1 DSHVIERLEEE
12 KLKKKFPGLNKNVSA
27 ILQRRLSKN
36 VKYFDSGDYNMA
48 KTNVSSN
55 MVREAPI
62 GETIPTPENILVL
75 RNKNISSHVALG
87 SHIAPPTSPARTS
100 MNLSFSHPQQPHSQS
115 KVSQ

>member
-1 DSHVIERLEEE
+1 MQDPHVIERLEEE

-55 MVREAPI
+55 AVRDAPI

-75 RNKNISSHVALG
+75 RNRNVSPQLALG
-87 SHIAPPTSPARTS
+87 AHIAPPTSPARTS
-100 MNLSFSHPQQPHSQS
+100 MNLSISHAHPQTNMSQ
-115 KVSQ
+115 